1 MRPPAPRRANGLL
14 LAGVGRA
21 ENRRNLR
28 KDLAE
33 AGRHARH
40 NCAGRDR
47 NKTRHQSVLD
57 EVLAALIF
65 PNLELQK
72 QILHFVS
79 LSPLP
84 MVRDSTLPQLK
95 SIIGRFLK
103 ESVLTLMP
111 GLKSPQNNDFQRT
124 WKYCRTMTLHAILP
138 APAHQSI
145 DSSRCY
151 SLNQGKA

>member
-40 NCAGRDR
+40 NCAGRDG

-72 QILHFVS
+72 QILHFVT

-84 MVRDSTLPQLK
+84 MVRDSPLSPTQK
-95 SIIGRFLK
+95 YHWRVAERIGINPNA
-103 ESVLTLMP
+103 E
-111 GLKSPQNNDFQRT
+111 
-124 WKYCRTMTLHAILP
+124 AEI
-138 APAHQSI
+138 
-145 DSSRCY
+145 SSEH
-151 SLNQGKA
+151 